1 MKSDPA
7 LDFILAQTKQNIQ
20 FLVSQ
25 GALDKEEG
33 AVILGK
39 LDLSAAIFQ
48 STQQFAAQSIQTADS
63 TVQRTNTPVHKPP
76 SYSEKISS
84 SPETCISA
92 LSSGTPLFTV
102 RALWGYN
109 EDGKVRANHFKAA
122 YEIFTQRTQD
132 EKDLS
137 FRSGDVI
144 EVLAETNADW
154 WLGRLHGREG
164 LLPSTYVERLSAAAP
179 PRPTSTGMTMLPASP
194 FYQGERLLPFPTPG
208 GSSYPGG
215 PPYPQGAPYYPPAQ
229 GYSIP
234 PEPRFGYAPPQRS
247 PPPGASVTRGVGQ
260 QGGQPQNHKF
270 GKLGNTVRGRSL
282 ISTRTLWN
290 VILTPCQTCSS
301 PIPRLGALALVQV
314 SHTLGM
320 KRRAQFD

>member
-25 GALDKEEG
+25 GALDKEDG

-39 LDLSAAIFQ
+39 LDLSA
-48 STQQFAAQSIQTADS
+48 SDRPSLQTADS
-63 TVQRTNTPVHKPP
+63 AVQRINTPVHKPP
-76 SYSEKISS
+76 SYSEKIPS

-109 EDGKVRANHFKAA
+109 EDGK
-122 YEIFTQRTQD
+122 D

-137 FRSGDVI
+137 FRSGDII
-144 EVLAETNADW
+144 EVLAETNTDW
-154 WLGRLHGREG
+154 WLGKLHGREG

-194 FYQGERLLPFPTPG
+194 FYQGERPLSFPTPG

-229 GYSIP
+229 GYSILP
-234 PEPRFGYAPPQRS
+234 PPRFGYAPPQQS
-247 PPPGASVTRGVGQ
+247 PPPGASVTQGVGQ
-260 QGGQPQNHKF
+260 QGEQPQKHKF
-270 GKLGNTVRGRSL
+270 GKLGNTLAHSAVGG
-282 ISTRTLWN
+282 
-290 VILTPCQTCSS
+290 VGF
-301 PIPRLGALALVQV
+301 GAGSAVG
-314 SHTLGM
+314 SGIIHSI
-320 KRRAQFD
+320 F